1 MRNRLVTFAALGLL
15 LVSWSRLNSQAQEN
29 QPLKLVQTI
38 PMPGVQGRMD
48 HLGVDVKGKRL
59 FAAALGENQNT
70 VEVLDLKA
78 GKRISTI
85 SGQSMPQGVFYSP
98 NFKRLFVA
106 NGKDG
111 TCKIFRG
118 DHFQPI
124 TSLPLG
130 NDANHVGYDPATK
143 YLYVGNG
150 DAKSGQLSIIDT
162 RTNQHIGDI
171 KTEARP
177 GGIKF
182 EKPGPRIFVTLTGAA
197 KVGVLDRQ
205 QRQQTGSWPAPAP
218 VLSLAIDP
226 DHHRLFGGT
235 RNPPTLL
242 VFDTDSGKQVTQLE
256 GVAGIDD
263 LWYDAA
269 HKRIYATGG
278 RDVGAGF
285 VYVYGQ
291 TDPDHYE
298 LLAKVT
304 SEPNAQT
311 SIWVPQFNRLYV
323 SASSSGSRDAEILV
337 YEPQP

>member
-1 MRNRLVTFAALGLL
+1 MNSRFVRLAVTAVLL
-15 LVSWSRLNSQAQEN
+15 AGVSRIKGQAQDN

-59 FAAALGENQNT
+59 FAAALDHNT

-78 GKRISTI
+78 GKRISSIT
-85 SGQSMPQGVFYSP
+85 GQNMPQGIFYSP

-106 NGKDG
+106 NGKDED
-111 TCKIFRG
+111 CKIFRG
-118 DHFQPI
+118 NNLQLI
-124 TSLPLG
+124 TKLPLG
-130 NDANHVGYDPATK
+130 TDANHVGYDPTTK

-162 RTNQHIGDI
+162 HTNQHIGDI

-182 EKPGPRIFVTLTGAA
+182 ETSGPRIFVTLTGAA
-197 KVGVLDRQ
+197 KVGVVDRK
-205 QRQQTGSWPAPAP
+205 QRQQIGSWPAPEP

-226 DHHRLFGGT
+226 EHHRLFGGT
-235 RNPPTLL
+235 RKPAQLL
-242 VFDTDSGKQVTQLE
+242 VFDTDSGKQIAELE
-256 GVAGIDD
+256 GVEGIDD

-285 VYVYGQ
+285 VYVYNQ

-298 LLAKVT
+298 LAAKVM

-311 SIWVPQFNRLYV
+311 SIWVPQFGRLYV
-323 SASSSGSRDAEILV
+323 SAAANGSRDAEILV
-337 YEPQP
+337 YEPQW